1 MEKFLK
7 ANLFQIL
14 TVVATLIGAGYLT
27 IYRLDLAEAK
37 AAEQDETIKKLK
49 DDLRVQ
55 LDIISTKLDRQAESL
70 GNVQLDVAVIC
81 SETARIGGKNPLE
94 VCRVSGGHR

>member
-7 ANLFQIL
+7 ANLLQIL
-14 TVVATLIGAGYLT
+14 TVAATLIGAGYLT
-27 IYRLDLAEAK
+27 IYRLDQAEAK
-37 AAEQDETIKKLK
+37 AQEQDETIAKLK
-49 DDLRVQ
+49 DELRTQ
-55 LDIISTKLDRQAESL
+55 LEAISIKLDRQSEAL

-81 SETARIGGKNPLE
+81 SETARMGGKNPLE

>member
-14 TVVATLIGAGYLT
+14 TVLATLVGAGYLT
-27 IYRLDLAEAK
+27 IYRLDQAEAK
-37 AAEQDETIKKLK
+37 AQEQDETIAKLK
-49 DDLRVQ
+49 DALQ
-55 LDIISTKLDRQAESL
+55 LQLEAISVKLDRQSEAL
-70 GNVQLDVAVIC
+70 GSVQLDVAVIC
-81 SETARIGGKNPLE
+81 SETARMGGKNPLE